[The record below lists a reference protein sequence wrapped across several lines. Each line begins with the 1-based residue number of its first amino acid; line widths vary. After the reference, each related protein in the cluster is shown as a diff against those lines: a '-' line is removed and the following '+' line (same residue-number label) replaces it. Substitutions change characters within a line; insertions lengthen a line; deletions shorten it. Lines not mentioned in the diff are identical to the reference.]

1 MFRFIKG
8 HGLGNDFLIL
18 EGEGLASALSEERV
32 RAICDRRRGIGA
44 DGILILEEGRDGLP
58 FMRIFNADGSQPEMC
73 GNGLRVFA
81 LYLVQNLGYAAADL
95 RIDTPAGIRSV
106 HVWAS
111 AQSASGDIRVDMG
124 CAAGAKDLVKVE
136 YEGGGSE
143 GAVSGVVVSMGN
155 PHFVIVDDNC
165 PVTEKQARSLGPILE
180 FHSAFPHGTN
190 VEFVERVAPGAL
202 RVFVW
207 ERGCGLTQACGT
219 GACAAVVVAA
229 REGRVDFNSDVKVS
243 LPGGELVIN
252 VESGSERVWMTGP
265 AVLVGEGEL
274 RI

>member
-32 RAICDRRRGIGA
+32 RAICDRRRGLGA
-44 DGILILEEGRDGLP
+44 DGVLILEEGANGLP

-95 RIDTPAGIRSV
+95 QIDTPAGIRSV
-106 HVWAS
+106 HVWPS
-111 AQSASGDIRVDMG
+111 PQSASGNIRVDMG
-124 CAAGAKDLVKVE
+124 CAAGAKDLVNVE
-136 YEGGGSE
+136 YEGNGIK
-143 GAVSGVVVSMGN
+143 GAVSGVAVSMGN
-155 PHFVIVDDNC
+155 PHFVIVDETC
-165 PVTEKQARSLGPILE
+165 PVTETQATSLGPILE
-180 FHSAFPHGTN
+180 FHPAFPHGTN
-190 VEFVERVAPGAL
+190 VEFVERLAPDAL

-229 REGRVDFNSDVKVS
+229 REGRVDFNRDVKVA
-243 LPGGELVIN
+243 LPGGELVIK